1 MLPMYPDMPVQLH
14 RLLAVSASFTPQVW
28 ADLVGVEEARRAL
41 MAKKYDLVNSWR
53 DMRDE
58 FRRYSTVFTRVLDE
72 VRSRCVYGC
81 AGVGCGG
88 GSQPTLIRSLPWS
101 TTTRTVKALR
111 SQLCHRWWY
120 QMPWMWLG
128 RFVVAVVRGLLSSL
142 PCSHV
147 VFAILRRACV
157 CWASGKPRSLSR
169 PRGRCTW
176 CDRRVCASPWAARRI
191 AEASAT
197 NRRCVSTTRPSSGPS

>member
-142 PCSHV
+142 P
-147 VFAILRRACV
+147 
-157 CWASGKPRSLSR
+157 
-169 PRGRCTW
+169 
-176 CDRRVCASPWAARRI
+176 
-191 AEASAT
+191 
-197 NRRCVSTTRPSSGPS
+197 